1 MGLFDIFRRHK
12 KKEEEKTPDSSSAV
26 VQSETAHEDE
36 AADTT
41 SATPASAPIHPEPVN
56 IPPADSYEEKI
67 NPDGTH
73 EILRNR
79 VKEEKEEDTSEKSHS
94 EEVAASSVY
103 EEEVPSS
110 STPEETISAEEPS
123 SNSAETETAVEP
135 TEPVAEEE
143 KTVEELVMPT
153 KEEVAE
159 DSSATEESNETD
171 NSEEN
176 DGDEEQQPSPEPEE
190 DQESETVKKY
200 DRGLEKSRTGFGARL
215 NKFLAN
221 FRHVDEDFFDDLED
235 MLIESDVGYDMA
247 MKLSDELREEV
258 KLQNAKSKQD
268 VSNVIIEKMVELYD
282 EAGQDENPDLTM
294 AKEGPTVIMFVGVN
308 GAGKTTT
315 IGKMAA
321 LFKKQGKK
329 VLLAAADTFRAGATE
344 QLDVWAKRD
353 GVDIVTGPENGDPA
367 AVVFDAVKRAKDE
380 NYDILFVD
388 TAGRLQNKVNLMN
401 ELAKMKRI
409 LTREIPDAPHEVLLV
424 LDATTG
430 QNALNQAKLFKES
443 TDVTGIVLTKL
454 DGTARGGIVL
464 AIRNELHLPV
474 KYVGLGEK
482 VDDLQKFDA
491 GDFVYGLFKGLVEV
505 D

>member
-73 EILRNR
+73 EILHNR

-94 EEVAASSVY
+94 EEVAASSVS

-123 SNSAETETAVEP
+123 SNSAETEP

-143 KTVEELVMPT
+143 KTVEEPVMPT